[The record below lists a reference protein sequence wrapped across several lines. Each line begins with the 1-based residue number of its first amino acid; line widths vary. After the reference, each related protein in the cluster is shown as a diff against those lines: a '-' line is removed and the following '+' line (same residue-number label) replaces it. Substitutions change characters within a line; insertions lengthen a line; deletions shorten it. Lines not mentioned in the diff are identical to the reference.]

1 MHLLPYILD
10 WCNPFRYRLFP
21 FRSEILEI
29 NRDAFLLNIVDLYS
43 LFQVLMK
50 KETIN
55 QTEIVFYNS
64 IREVPEWKWQLL
76 QSILLQK
83 EYIGS
88 TLADVAK
95 HHGKFDLFIKAK
107 QYDELLE
114 ERINLTICFNTMLK
128 NISIKS
134 KALVCLIH
142 TINGEPVD
150 IISEDKQDEVYKQLL
165 ATNISTEKV
174 DLLLE
179 ELKKN
184 Y

>member
-1 MHLLPYILD
+1 
-10 WCNPFRYRLFP
+10 
-21 FRSEILEI
+21 
-29 NRDAFLLNIVDLYS
+29 
-43 LFQVLMK
+43 MK

-83 EYIGS
+83 EYIGA
-88 TLADVAK
+88 TMPDVAK

-114 ERINLTICFNTMLK
+114 ERVNLTICFNAMIN

-134 KALVCLIH
+134 KALVCLVH
-142 TINGEPVD
+142 TIDGERVD
-150 IISEDKQDEVYKQLL
+150 IISEDKQEEVYKKLL
-165 ATNISTEKV
+165 ETDITNEKV

-179 ELKKN
+179 ELKKKLLGN
-184 Y
+184 